1 MIKIITGEDTIIPI
15 NDAKEFN
22 IPNIEN
28 IELFPEKEMNP
39 NHFEAYAK
47 DICKQGKTKDICIF
61 TYSAMLIEFFEV
73 MSPYYEVESEFY
85 LNCQK
90 HGLLP
95 YNRTNLYDVYDYL
108 GKPFGRIDLYRLKV
122 EYGRK
127 ASDECNCCNRG
138 C

>member
-28 IELFPEKEMNP
+28 MELFPEKEMNP
-39 NHFEAYAK
+39 NNFEAYAK

-73 MSPYYEVESEFY
+73 MGPYYEVKIEFY

-90 HGLLP
+90 YGLLP
-95 YNRTNLYDVYDYL
+95 YDYTNLYDIYEYL
-108 GKPFGRIDLYRLKV
+108 SKPFDLINIYRFKV

-127 ASDECNCCNRG
+127 VSDECNCNGG